1 MINKPKTSSIVA
13 SQLPEFVRE
22 DYPNFIAF
30 LEAYYEFLEANTTSD
45 FKSVRDLDDTLDSF
59 LTYFKSELATNIPYT
74 KVNERFLIENI
85 KDQYLAKGSEA
96 SFKLLFRILFDKEI
110 TLSYPGRQMLRASD
124 GKWNQDVS
132 VFAKVNAGT
141 PDMIVGKMVDVVT
154 PSKIIRVL
162 VDRRQDVE
170 IEVDR
175 VTQISP
181 DVYEFFIDRRFFG
194 TIAVSDRLRY
204 TTIFDATI
212 VQTTSKVVIQQGGRN
227 FKIGQLYEIRNGD
240 GVGSILKITSVD
252 LYGSITSLEFVKFGI
267 GYETDFTSTFLAN
280 TGQTT
285 TGAGTTAFNLSGNNV
300 GIFEST
306 SGFSESGTIIESDY
320 VADSPGTPIAWDGT
334 YVGTL
339 VREFYNDGSDLIVD
353 PDEPAVIK
361 IILGPLTKYPGY
373 FINNDGFLDD
383 AVFIQDSRYYQAFA
397 YVVRI
402 DERLETYKSAVKSLI
417 HPSGMALFGEYD
429 IRNAFD
435 ISVDLES
442 MLKILTVAVQD
453 YVSSLA
459 YITAKDF
466 GKAINTTTTDFL
478 GAIDNES
485 FSLSS
490 ETGTNSGRTVP
501 FFGITKSILATT
513 TDFLGAIDN
522 ESFSLS
528 SETGTNSGRTVPF
541 MGISKPIDATTLDYL
556 GAIDNESFSLSSETG
571 TNSGRTVPFMGID
584 KSILATTLDYLG
596 AIDNESFSLS
606 SEVGIGSLRTVPFM
620 GISKPIDATTLD
632 YLGAIDNES
641 FALSSETGI
650 NGARTVPFMGIDK
663 SILATTTDFLGAID
677 NESFSLSSET
687 GINGARTVPFMGID
701 KSILATT
708 TDFLGAIDD
717 ESISLS
723 SEVGVGSLRTVPF
736 MGIDKS
742 ILATTTDFLGAI
754 DNESFSLSDEYGSG
768 SLRTVPFFGITKSIL
783 ATTLDYLGSIDNE
796 SFSLSDAVSFI
807 IINKVINATT
817 LNYLGSLD
825 DETVISTTSGNL
837 FFNPYMDFPDTYWD
851 ISYTAG
857 TTSFTN

>member
-1 MINKPKTSSIVA
+1 VINKPKTSSIVA

-30 LEAYYEFLEANTTSD
+30 LEAYYEFLEANTTTD

-74 KVNERFLIENI
+74 KVNERFLLENI

-96 SFKLLFRILFDKEI
+96 SFKLLFRILFNKEI
-110 TLSYPGRQMLRASD
+110 TLAYPGRQMLRASD

-141 PDMIVGKMVDVVT
+141 PDMIIGKMVDVVT

-181 DVYEFFIDRRFFG
+181 DVYEFFVDRRFFG
-194 TIAVSDRLRY
+194 NIAVSDRLRY
-204 TTIFDATI
+204 ASIFDATI
-212 VQTTSKVVIQQGGRN
+212 VQTTSKIIIQQGGRN
-227 FKIGQLYEIRNGD
+227 FKIGQLYEIRNGA
-240 GVGSILKITSVD
+240 GLGSILKITSVD
-252 LYGSITSLEFVKFGI
+252 LLGSITSLEFIKFGI

-285 TGAGTTAFNLSGNNV
+285 TGTGATAFNISGSDI
-300 GIFEST
+300 GIFETT
-306 SGFSESGTIIESDY
+306 SGFSEAGTIVNTDY
-320 VADSPGTPIAWDGT
+320 NIDAPGVPIAWDGT
-334 YVGTL
+334 YSGKI
-339 VREFYNDGSDLIVD
+339 VREFYNDGSDILVD
-353 PDEPAVIK
+353 PFEPAVIK

-373 FINNDGFLDD
+373 FTNNDGFLDD
-383 AVFIQDSRYYQAFA
+383 AVFIQDSKYYQAFA
-397 YVVRI
+397 YVIKI
-402 DERLETYKSAVKSLI
+402 DERLDSYKSAVKSLL

-429 IRNAFD
+429 IRNEFD

-453 YVSSLA
+453 YVSSLD

-466 GKAINTTTTDFL
+466 GKAINASTTNFL

-490 ETGTNSGRTVP
+490 ETGLNSTRTVPFMGISKSILATTLNYLGAVDNESFSLSSETGVNGTRTVP
-501 FFGITKSILATT
+501 FFGIEKSILATT
-513 TDFLGAIDN
+513 TNFLGAIDN

-528 SETGTNSGRTVPF
+528 DEFGSGSLRTVPF
-541 MGISKPIDATTLDYL
+541 MGIT
-556 GAIDNESFSLSSETG
+556 
-571 TNSGRTVPFMGID
+571 

-606 SEVGIGSLRTVPFM
+606 SETGINSTRTVPFM
-620 GISKPIDATTLD
+620 GINKT
-632 YLGAIDNES
+632 
-641 FALSSETGI
+641 I
-650 NGARTVPFMGIDK
+650 ND
-663 SILATTTDFLGAID
+663 
-677 NESFSLSSET
+677 
-687 GINGARTVPFMGID
+687 
-701 KSILATT
+701 
-708 TDFLGAIDD
+708 
-717 ESISLS
+717 
-723 SEVGVGSLRTVPF
+723 
-736 MGIDKS
+736 
-742 ILATTTDFLGAI
+742 
-754 DNESFSLSDEYGSG
+754 
-768 SLRTVPFFGITKSIL
+768 
-783 ATTLDYLGSIDNE
+783 
-796 SFSLSDAVSFI
+796 
-807 IINKVINATT
+807 TT

-825 DETVISTTSGNL
+825 NETVISTTSGNL

-851 ISYTAG
+851 ISYTDG
-857 TTSFTN
+857 TTPFTI